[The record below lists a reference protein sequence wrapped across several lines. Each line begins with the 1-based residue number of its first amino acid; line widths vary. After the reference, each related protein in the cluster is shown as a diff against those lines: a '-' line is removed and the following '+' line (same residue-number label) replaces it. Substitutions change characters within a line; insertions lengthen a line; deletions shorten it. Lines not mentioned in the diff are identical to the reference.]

1 MLSRHASELYWMA
14 RHIERAENTARL
26 LDVTYRTSLVP
37 YQVREPGLAWAE
49 PWSVPLITLGLAK
62 AFYQRHS
69 QLTAENALRFMIFD
83 PTNTSSIHEC
93 LRVTGADSYIIKVVV
108 ASIGHLESFLDRLST
123 HGTTITSIV
132 LSSPVTH
139 RVVEPPEA
147 VAGGPAWTRAG

>member
-1 MLSRHASELYWMA
+1 MLSRTANELYWMA

-93 LRVTGADSYIIKVVV
+93 LRVARESARSVE
-108 ASIGHLESFLDRLST
+108 SIPRPETRRTPST
-123 HGTTITSIV
+123 RNTLGM
-132 LSSPVTH
+132 
-139 RVVEPPEA
+139 A
-147 VAGGPAWTRAG
+147 